1 MLKNYG
7 IAFQDSN
14 KLVEKE
20 ILYNY
25 ENIEKEKETEDYILI
40 ENKSI
45 GFGPYDMGFISGR
58 LKTELKREFI
68 IGIEGSGIIIKVGK
82 NCDENLLN
90 KRVAYLS
97 DYNDPLC
104 IGSFAK
110 YSITKKENVFIIPE
124 EIDFNQGAYILGNPL
139 TAKSIFDE
147 IISKSKTRAI
157 VQDTS
162 SSALG
167 KMITKLCIKNNIKI
181 INIIRKDDNL
191 KLLQELGSEFNLNST
206 SENFLKNFENFSKE
220 INPDIYI
227 TYQGGNFPSRIFN
240 LMPNDSKMVSC
251 GNINNEKLNGFSTT
265 DFIFKGKTIEGFQVL
280 NYLKEI
286 TIEQKENLI
295 NCVKNSIINGDRE
308 FITDINKEFLLE
320 DYEKAFE
327 LYNTEGSNGKIIL
340 KP

>member
-7 IAFQDSN
+7 IAFQDFN
-14 KLVEKE
+14 KLIEKD
-20 ILYNY
+20 IDYNY

-45 GFGPYDMGFISGR
+45 GFGPYDMGFITGR
-58 LKTELKREFI
+58 LKTEKKREFI
-68 IGIEGSGIIIKVGK
+68 IGLEGSGIVIKVGK
-82 NCDENLLN
+82 NCDKNLLN

-110 YSITKKENVFIIPE
+110 YSITKKENVFILPK

-167 KMITKLCIKNNIKI
+167 KMISKLCIKDNIKI
-181 INIIRKDDNL
+181 INIVRKENNI
-191 KLLQELGSEFNLNST
+191 KILQELGSEIILNST

-240 LMPNDSKMVSC
+240 LMPNDSKMISC
-251 GNINNEKLNGFSTT
+251 GNINNENLNGFSTT

-280 NYLKEI
+280 NYMKEI
-286 TIEQKENLI
+286 SNDKKENLFDY
-295 NCVKNSIINGDRE
+295 VKNSLIVGNRE
-308 FITDINKEFLLE
+308 FITDINKEFSLK
-320 DYEKAFE
+320 DYEKAIE
-327 LYNTEGSNGKIIL
+327 LYNNSASKGKIIL